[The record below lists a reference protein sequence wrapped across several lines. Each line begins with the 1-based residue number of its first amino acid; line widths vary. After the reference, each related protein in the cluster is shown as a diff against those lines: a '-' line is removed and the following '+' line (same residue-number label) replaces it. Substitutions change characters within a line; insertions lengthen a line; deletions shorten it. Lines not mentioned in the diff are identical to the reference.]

1 MTPAVPSVE
10 TEHGE
15 YAHLAPLQRR
25 YATLAPDDPER
36 QRLREQLI
44 SGYLPVAEQIARRCR
59 LANSMTDQATVQQ
72 LLMMTDEYQLR
83 LDKISQRPPR

>member
-1 MTPAVPSVE
+1 MPS
-10 TEHGE
+10 
-15 YAHLAPLQRR
+15 
-25 YATLAPDDPER
+25 PDER
-36 QRLREQLI
+36 AKDL
-44 SGYLPVAEQIARRCR
+44 AEQIARRCR